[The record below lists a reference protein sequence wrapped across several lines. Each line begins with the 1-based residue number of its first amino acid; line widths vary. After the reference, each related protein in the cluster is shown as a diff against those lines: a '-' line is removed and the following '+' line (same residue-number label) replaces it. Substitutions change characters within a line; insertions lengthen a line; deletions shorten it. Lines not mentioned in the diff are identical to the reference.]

1 MCFRHGGRSDGWV
14 HFDRTAL
21 FFLPETF
28 VAVADK

>member
-1 MCFRHGGRSDGWV
+1 MAADLDGWV